1 MSDIIKISG
10 VRGFIDENGVAQLNA
25 EDVARGWGFVQK
37 QVKNGKT
44 YESVRWERVN
54 DYLKEFGFPPLV
66 GENSQQVGK
75 DDFLP
80 ENMVYRLGFKAS
92 NETAQTFQ
100 AKLADE
106 ILPTIRKTGS
116 YNAKPMTTGEL
127 LMQHAQAYLEHERR
141 MAQIE
146 MTQREQEQRLLEVES
161 KQMTID
167 KNFYTVAGYANLMG
181 FKGISRKLA
190 SDIGRKAANYSRC
203 QNYKIGDEYD
213 ARYGRVHVYHKDVL
227 KDVFGELFE

>member
-1 MSDIIKISG
+1 
-10 VRGFIDENGVAQLNA
+10 VRGYVDENGMAWLNA
-25 EDVARGWGFVQK
+25 EDVARGFGFVHK
-37 QVKNGKT
+37 ETKNGKT
-44 YESVRWERVN
+44 YETIRWSTVN
-54 DYLKEFGFPPLV
+54 GYLKEFGFRQDV
-66 GENSQQVGK
+66 GEDSRQVGK

-92 NETAQTFQ
+92 NETAQAFQ
-100 AKLADE
+100 AELADE

-146 MTQREQEQRLLEVES
+146 VTQKEQEQRLLEVES

-167 KNFYTVAGYANLMG
+167 KNFYTIAGYANLKG

-190 SDIGRKAANYSRC
+190 SDIGRKASGLSRRRG
-203 QNYKIGDEYD
+203 YEIGNEYD
-213 ARYGRVHVYHKDVL
+213 ARYGKVHTYHEDML
-227 KDVFGELFE
+227 KEVFSEMFE

>member
-1 MSDIIKISG
+1 MSDIITISG
-10 VRGFIDENGVAQLNA
+10 VRGYVDENGMAWLNA
-25 EDVARGWGFVQK
+25 EDVARGFGFTQIK
-37 QVKNGKT
+37 SEKE
-44 YESVRWERVN
+44 YVRWETVN
-54 DYLKEFGFPPLV
+54 GYLEGFGF
-66 GENSQQVGK
+66 SQQVGK
-75 DDFLP
+75 DDFIP

-146 MTQREQEQRLLEVES
+146 VTQKEQEQRLLEVES

-167 KNFYTVAGYANLMG
+167 KSFYTIAGYANLKG

-190 SDIGRKAANYSRC
+190 SDIGRKASGLSRRRG
-203 QNYKIGDEYD
+203 YEIGDEYD
-213 ARYGRVHVYHKDVL
+213 ARYGKVHTYHEDML
-227 KDVFGELFE
+227 KEVFSEMFE